1 MYPNSSASFSIVGA
15 DRFPDSAIPAAEPA
29 CQPMPII
36 VGAPRSGTTLL
47 RLMLDAHAD
56 LAIPPETGF
65 LAADPALLHRLSRQ
79 EFADFVEQFPPEAPG
94 WQDFRIPSAAWRE
107 ALEDTE
113 PFSPA
118 NAFRA
123 FYRLY
128 AARFSKTRWGD
139 KTPGYVFS
147 MRQIEEMLPESR
159 FIHLIRDGR
168 DVALSW
174 RKTWFAPG
182 QDMKTLASHWK
193 QSVLAGLDSRKGG
206 GHYLDIRYEDL
217 IQDTASVL
225 QRICNYISLD
235 FQPAMLNY
243 FEHSPVR
250 LAEHAERRRSDG
262 TLVVGREQR
271 LEQQRLAAGPP
282 VPGRAQAWRATL
294 TSSERE
300 AFARVAGD
308 LLDALGYEP

>member
-1 MYPNSSASFSIVGA
+1 MIRDIDLDFLPV
-15 DRFPDSAIPAAEPA
+15 PV
-29 CQPMPII
+29 I

-47 RLMLDAHAD
+47 RMMLDAHPN

-65 LAADPALLHRLSRQ
+65 LTADPASLQRLSPRQ
-79 EFADFVEQFPPEAPG
+79 FADYIEQFPPGATA
-94 WQDFRIPSAAWRE
+94 WQDFRIPSPVWHDT
-107 ALEDTE
+107 LENIE

-139 KTPGYVFS
+139 KTPLHVFG
-147 MRQIEEMLPESR
+147 MEQIGNMLPESR
-159 FIHLIRDGR
+159 FIHVIRDGR

-182 QDMKTLASHWK
+182 QDMETLASHWK
-193 QSVLAGLDSRKGG
+193 QWVTAGQSSRKRD
-206 GHYLDIRYEDL
+206 GHYVEIRYEEL
-217 IQDTASVL
+217 IQETASVL
-225 QRICNYISLD
+225 QRICEYIALD

-243 FEHSPVR
+243 FEKSPAR

-262 TLVVGREQR
+262 TLIVSREQR
-271 LEQQRLAAGPP
+271 LEQQRRVANPP
-282 VPGRAQAWRATL
+282 SSERVQAWRATL
-294 TSSERE
+294 TRAERE
-300 AFARVAGD
+300 AFASVAGD
-308 LLDALGYEP
+308 LLEALGYEP